1 MNSAR
6 KASGRE
12 IMHDSPEPP
21 QGRAARAVAEL
32 ILTRRTIELA
42 LLDVPGNIEAA
53 AIRPDP
59 VEAVLFDIW
68 VVDHSIRHPWL
79 RRASA
84 NASVILAEAR
94 HEVWRTLRR
103 DERFGKDVETSQ
115 NRWPLRSAQY
125 DCLFARAQKGEIK
138 PGIDFSRAASANIF
152 GLQLADVDFARMF
165 LAGVTTTMF
174 AIARWAENVKLC
186 MSRSE
191 EGP

>member
-42 LLDVPGNIEAA
+42 LLDVPGNIETA

-68 VVDHSIRHPWL
+68 VVDHSIRHSRL

-84 NASVILAEAR
+84 NASGILAEAR

-125 DCLFARAQKGEIK
+125 DCLRFTGMPGWGGEDEENWKLVLFIRHLPKLSQEELELMKKAQG
-138 PGIDFSRAASANIF
+138 
-152 GLQLADVDFARMF
+152 
-165 LAGVTTTMF
+165 
-174 AIARWAENVKLC
+174 AE
-186 MSRSE
+186 ME
-191 EGP
+191 HH